1 MNIEEKKI
9 NPAIPLTEEERILL
23 VKVDEHESDLI
34 KLLQKM
40 VKIDSVN
47 VAEDIYAERNEIFEF
62 VEKTMKKSGFKTQLV
77 KAPFPGGR
85 KDQFY
90 YNLIAALEGKNPGKS
105 LQFNG
110 HLDTVAYNPENWN
123 ADTPPLG
130 AVVKDGRMYGRG
142 SGDMKG
148 GIAAMI
154 MAMRILKDAKVDFK
168 GKLQLWCT
176 PDEETHGAYGAG
188 YMVAHHPELVKT
200 DATIISEGRS
210 QAPLITPIMTA
221 GEKGPHWLK
230 FTFFGAA
237 GHGSFPKKKSNA
249 LNKAVRFMFHAEKH
263 LHIPRRRLPENTISL
278 FQSFLQRYSL
288 ADLMNLL
295 SRKNPPSNPYE
306 KDHRTYRSMFETTY
320 SFDKI
325 HAGEKVNIVPD
336 RCELEVDFRVQPG
349 ISAQQLFDAI
359 ADYCTWLGYK
369 VGLPK
374 GFENKQGKNPGFE
387 NEPVDIEISI
397 ITLGEGF
404 FVDRGSEFGRVLANS
419 FEAVFETAPV
429 YTLSSGFSDA
439 SNMYAGG
446 MKDVFIIGPQGQNAH
461 NANESVDITSLV
473 EITKLYLLTAYRYL
487 S

>member
-9 NPAIPLTEEERILL
+9 NPAIPLTEEERILFA
-23 VKVDEHESDLI
+23 KVDEHESDLI
-34 KLLQKM
+34 KLLQEM

-47 VAEDIYAERNEIFEF
+47 VAEDVYAERNEIFEF

-85 KDQFY
+85 KNQFY
-90 YNLIAALEGKNPGKS
+90 YNLIAALEGKGPGKS

-110 HLDTVAYNPENWN
+110 HLDTVAYNQENWN
-123 ADTPPLG
+123 PDTPPLG

-154 MAMRILKDAKVDFK
+154 MAMRILKDSKIDLK

-263 LHIPRRRLPENTISL
+263 LRIPRRRLPENTVSL
-278 FQSFLQRYSL
+278 FRSFLKRYSL
-288 ADLMNLL
+288 TDLLKLL
-295 SRKNPPSNPYE
+295 SKKNPPSNPYE
-306 KDHRTYRSMFETTY
+306 KDRRTYRSMHETTY

-325 HAGEKVNIVPD
+325 RAGEKVNIVPD

-359 ADYCTWLGYK
+359 ADYCAWLGYK
-369 VGLPK
+369 VELPE
-374 GFENKQGKNPGFE
+374 GFENKQKKKSGFE

-404 FVDRGSEFGRVLANS
+404 FVDKNSEFGRVLANS
-419 FEAVFETAPV
+419 FEAVYETAPV

-446 MKDVFIIGPQGQNAH
+446 MKDVFIVGPQGQNAH
-461 NANESVDITSLV
+461 NANESVDIASLIETV
-473 EITKLYLLTAYRYL
+473 KLYLLTAYRYL

>member
-23 VKVDEHESDLI
+23 AKVDEHVPDLI
-34 KLLQKM
+34 KLLQEM

-47 VAEDIYAERNEIFEF
+47 VAEDVYAERNEIFEF

-85 KDQFY
+85 KNQFY
-90 YNLIAALEGKNPGKS
+90 YNLIAALEGKGPGRS

-110 HLDTVAYNPENWN
+110 HLDTVAYNAENWN
-123 ADTPPLG
+123 PDTPPLG

-154 MAMRILKDAKVDFK
+154 MAMRILKDSKIDLK

-188 YMVAHHPELVKT
+188 YMVTHHPELVKT
-200 DATIISEGRS
+200 NATIISEGRS

-249 LNKAVRFMFHAEKH
+249 LNKAVRFMFHAERH
-263 LHIPRRRLPENTISL
+263 LHIPRRLLPENTVSL
-278 FQSFLQRYSL
+278 FRSFLQRYSL
-288 ADLMNLL
+288 SDLVKLL
-295 SRKNPPSNPYE
+295 SKMSPPSNPYE
-306 KDHRTYRSMFETTY
+306 KDRRTYRSMHETTY

-325 HAGEKVNIVPD
+325 RAGEKVNIVPD

-349 ISAQQLFDAI
+349 VSAQQLFDAI
-359 ADYCTWLGYK
+359 SDYCAWLGYK
-369 VGLPK
+369 VEMPK
-374 GFENKQGKNPGFE
+374 GFENKQNKNPGFN
-387 NEPVDIEISI
+387 NEPVDVEISI

-404 FVDRGSEFGRVLANS
+404 FVDKDSEFGQVLANS